1 MDFSQPPHL
10 YCDYA
15 EHTERG
21 RTHGAARR
29 GQREALRKARGL
41 DLADVA
47 AQLTK
52 LGQSIGLTGVSKIE
66 LGTRRVDVDDL
77 VALAAVFRVS
87 PSRLLL
93 PATASDEPVQ
103 VTPNVTTTERAAWLW
118 AAGEL
123 PLGPSGD
130 DPDDAGFR
138 TENRPHA
145 PEDPW
150 ANTMGKQVMGDHGY
164 AMGRLAYLATHLQR
178 KGVALG
184 LVHQWIDH
192 ASIVLRYIDDP
203 DSGPGEWED
212 QILSSARQEGS
223 DHGPR

>member
-1 MDFSQPPHL
+1 MANAPKEAGPTAQ
-10 YCDYA
+10 
-15 EHTERG
+15 RV
-21 RTHGAARR
+21 AANVR
-29 GQREALRKARGL
+29 ALRKARGL

-52 LGQSIGLTGVSKIE
+52 LGQPIGLTGVSKIE

-77 VALAAVFRVS
+77 VALAAVLRVS

-103 VTPNVTTTERAAWLW
+103 VTPGVTTTERAAWLW

-123 PLGPSGD
+123 PLGFSAD
-130 DPDDAGFR
+130 DPDNDVFR
-138 TENRPHA
+138 SENRPHA

-150 ANTMGKQVMGDHGY
+150 AGTLGKQEMGEHGLEL
-164 AMGRLAYLATHLQR
+164 GRLAYRAIRLQR
-178 KGVALG
+178 RGVALG
-184 LVHQWIDH
+184 LIHQWLDH
-192 ASIVLRYIDDP
+192 TSIVLKYVARP
-203 DSGPGEWED
+203 DSQLAEEWED
-212 QILSSARQEGS
+212 EILSSARQEGT